1 MPANQQLPEKAR
13 AALVRLEQQHGQTI
27 GQHDLQTPV
36 TIFFVDWCGFCKQ
49 LKKEAEASGNRVT
62 LVNVTPHEQSPQIRA
77 ASLPGFPIVRIG
89 TDDWQVR
96 MGIDGRVRVTY
107 LSSTSGTITWG
118 TAIVIARLLGFVD
131 ATLTVAEGETA
142 TAPYPPMGV
151 IYCKARE
158 KATDWTMR
166 AAGFAGS
173 LAGDGRVAG
182 RSDGRRLLT
191 QTFTSRVHP
200 RTWAEANEYGSY
212 ATPLQSQDTT
222 PARIFQPTGPL
233 GVLPPWS
240 VDEFAA
246 TALGHRCAFAL
257 GTFQSLVAGTRT
269 DFEVGYLLPEMIR
282 DLKSPKAAGNW
293 RAFRDV
299 DFALSRVPGL
309 NPDGTETR

>member
-1 MPANQQLPEKAR
+1 MPDSSYSVESVLGPNTPGLPTSMLAQPFTFDANYTATTTGGVDPGTKNFNFSGLTAR
-13 AALVRLEQQHGQTI
+13 VFLAGAATGSGVDETDPLE
-27 GQHDLQTPV
+27 LLSV
-36 TIFFVDWCGFCKQ
+36 V
-49 LKKEAEASGNRVT
+49 EAN
-62 LVNVTPHEQSPQIRA
+62 L
-77 ASLPGFPIVRIG
+77 G

-200 RTWAEANEYGSY
+200 RTWSEADEYGSY

-299 DFALSRVPGL
+299 DFALSRVKGL